1 VGSWVNLKAAN
12 ATVTQ
17 ADANYEAAKEDL
29 ISRVSQRYFAV
40 LSAQDQLAAL
50 DTALQSAS
58 GSSNRRSAVRSG
70 PDRRHRRADR
80 ACLARQQLGRRHRG
94 RRTVAAAEEQLRAIT
109 GDKYPK
115 LAAPRADMP
124 LLTPSP
130 ASEDAWVSTAL
141 EQNASLVASRLAA
154 EISRDQYLAAIG
166 GHIPTITASA
176 NRNWLLSGHNGSNVV
191 TTTGGVTA
199 T

>member
-1 VGSWVNLKAAN
+1 VGLIA
-12 ATVTQ
+12 VTDVQ
-17 ADANYEAAKEDL
+17 
-29 ISRVSQRYFAV
+29 
-40 LSAQDQLAAL
+40 
-50 DTALQSAS
+50 
-58 GSSNRRSAVRSG
+58 
-70 PDRRHRRADR
+70 DR
-80 ACLARQQLGRRHRG
+80 ACSRDSSSADVIEGRARSLRPKSS
-94 RRTVAAAEEQLRAIT
+94 LRAIT

-130 ASEDAWVSTAL
+130 ASEDDGCRPRSSRTR
-141 EQNASLVASRLAA
+141 SLVASRLAA

-176 NRNWLLSGHNGSNVV
+176 NRNGCSAATNGSNVV
-191 TTTGGVTA
+191 TTTGGVTG